1 MQWTVA
7 FGLLALP
14 AALLP
19 ALEAVEP
26 LTETGGEGAD
36 ASNTCNA
43 GDSSAE
49 GSAMIQHK
57 LSRPV
62 RAADAAPS
70 RSHGVRFTT
79 ASFVGTSPVER
90 SVMGS
95 TAAHDA
101 EGWHK
106 VLDLQS
112 KREREAFL
120 RSVMKELDLT
130 IVSDEQFRNFAAWVG
145 LDGEMQDKLHEYEA
159 LVQDLRSLSQK
170 PCSWVNNASR
180 LVNTSGA
187 TAKLDE
193 AGYRSVASL
202 RNNKEM
208 RTFIARVIKR
218 EGFYLVVPG
227 GLDGLV
233 PFHSCER
240 EIQSLERLEDE
251 MRNVASGSDGW
262 ISKAFPKKLVLSA
275 MGMGRKRV
283 RGNPDEGSH
292 REDSPGEE
300 DIQKDI
306 NAVAMRPN
314 GIGTSAELNEDGYYS
329 VATTKSNLEMT
340 VFILRIVRDMGMQV
354 VREDQFNGIVPYY
367 SGELGFQAYDTLRK
381 ELEKLSKE
389 MCAWLVKE
397 NKEEEDFDSDG
408 KSVPM
413 NEAGYKAVAKMHSPI
428 DMRDFAYRVL
438 EDMHMQVTD
447 KGGLMGFL
455 PFHDCEQGAKT
466 LKEMRNEIHEASGKK
481 AWCRPMDE
489 KEIRALEQ
497 KKGGGK
503 EENKEEKTEKLEIS
517 KANSFEDDEEG
528 STDIFS
534 EDKHGGK
541 QDKKGKKDKLDVDKE
556 SAFEDDEEGSKN
568 SSSEDKAG
576 GKQDKKEKIDK
587 LEDSEGSSFEDDEEG
602 SDTKS
607 SEDKPGGKE
616 GKDEK
621 EDELESSKG
630 SSFED
635 DEEGSSSEDEASHAD
650 LDSINANE
658 NQGTAKDSKGR
669 EADLNGSKKDKVT
682 AGKFDYH
689 KGSKGSSS
697 RKSSSKGTSHLDM
710 SNEDEDRATED
721 RESDSHGSKEESS
734 NSSKGHNADLDVA
747 NESEDQAI
755 GDRQAGSHGSKEESS
770 QRSKVQNSDLDKA
783 SHGSEED
790 SSNSKRPNSH
800 LEVSNINEEQA
811 GSKKESRQGSKG
823 HNSGPENKK
832 QENHAANKSHTH
844 GSTGSGSRDS
854 KDSKSDL
861 DKEPLEERAVDYLV
875 EYLESGEVSMPVDG
889 KNGTKL
895 EGNAKVPDANLV
907 QGHKSVG
914 HEEDT
919 VVRVHHKDAS
929 RTTKGD
935 GRFFYGEVD
944 RQQADNS
951 EGELD
956 LLKAPVAPRTRPPP
970 KKTVKPP
977 LDSHKV
983 TEASPKNAKQASSK
997 TTGERPLELLKAHQY
1012 EHAKLGVEGEDT
1024 AIQEQAKALLKA
1036 AGERQPDHSL
1046 ASMTQTKRK
1055 HKQQPK
1061 TKRHKRVAARKQAK

>member
-26 LTETGGEGAD
+26 LIETGEEGGD
-36 ASNTCNA
+36 ASNVCNA
-43 GDSSAE
+43 RGSSAE
-49 GSAMIQHK
+49 GSAMIQRK
-57 LSRPV
+57 LWTSDRS
-62 RAADAAPS
+62 ADASPIPS
-70 RSHGVRFTT
+70 RGVKFTT
-79 ASFVGTSPVER
+79 ASFVGTSPVEG

-95 TAAHDA
+95 TATHDA

-112 KREREAFL
+112 KHEREAFL

-130 IVSDEQFRNFAAWVG
+130 IVSAEQFRNFAAWVG
-145 LDGEMQDKLHEYEA
+145 LDGEMQDKLHEYKA

-240 EIQSLERLEDE
+240 DVQSLERLEDE

-275 MGMGRKRV
+275 MGMDRKIV
-283 RGNPDEGSH
+283 RNNPDH

-306 NAVAMRPN
+306 NAVAMQPN
-314 GIGTSAELNEDGYYS
+314 GVGTSAELSEDGYYS

-354 VREDQFNGIVPYY
+354 VNEAQFNGIVPYY
-367 SGELGFQAYDTLRK
+367 SGELGFQTYETLRK

-397 NKEEEDFDSDG
+397 NKEEEDFETDG

-413 NEAGYKAVAKMHSPI
+413 TEAGYKAVAKMHSPI

-528 STDIFS
+528 STEIFS

-541 QDKKGKKDKLDVDKE
+541 QEKKEEKDKLDIDKE
-556 SAFEDDEEGSKN
+556 SAFEDDEEGSKS
-568 SSSEDKAG
+568 SSSEDKARV
-576 GKQDKKEKIDK
+576 KQQKKEKIDK
-587 LEDSEGSSFEDDEEG
+587 SENAEGSSFEDDEEG

-607 SEDKPGGKE
+607 SKDKPGGKQGE
-616 GKDEK
+616 EEKADES
-621 EDELESSKG
+621 EVSEG
-630 SSFED
+630 SSLED
-635 DEEGSSSEDEASHAD
+635 DEEGSSGSSSE
-650 LDSINANE
+650 DSINANE
-658 NQGTAKDSKGR
+658 NQGTSKDSKGR
-669 EADLNGSKKDKVT
+669 DAELNGSKKAKAP
-682 AGKFDYH
+682 AGEFDYH
-689 KGSKGSSS
+689 EGSKGSSS
-697 RKSSSKGTSHLDM
+697 RTNSSKGTSHLDM
-710 SNEDEDRATED
+710 INEDEDRATED

-734 NSSKGHNADLDVA
+734 NSSTGHNTDLDVA

-770 QRSKVQNSDLDKA
+770 QRSKVQNSHPDKA

-800 LEVSNINEEQA
+800 LEVRNINEEQA
-811 GSKKESRQGSKG
+811 VSKKESRQSSKG
-823 HNSGPENKK
+823 HNSGPEKKK

-854 KDSKSDL
+854 KDSKSHL

-875 EYLESGEVSMPVDG
+875 EYLESGEVSMPVDE

-907 QGHKSVG
+907 QGHKSVE

-956 LLKAPVAPRTRPPP
+956 LLKAPVVR
-970 KKTVKPP
+970 
-977 LDSHKV
+977 
-983 TEASPKNAKQASSK
+983 NAKQASSK

-1036 AGERQPDHSL
+1036 AGERQPDHSP
-1046 ASMTQTKRK
+1046 ASMVQTKRK